1 MNWRSV
7 AETLTITLAAMATSL
22 VLFGLFMLLMAGV
35 PPSRLYTEMFVGGF
49 GTRFSWQNTLTR
61 AAPLILTALCT
72 ALPARLGLIVIG
84 GEGALILG
92 GLAAVSAG
100 LLLQGSPVL
109 AIQLAM
115 LLAGMLAGG
124 LLIAFVGAL
133 RDRRGVNETIAS
145 LLVTYIAI
153 GVFSFL
159 VEGPMRDPAS
169 LNKPSTYP
177 IANEVTIGK
186 MGRWIGEAVLPSLR
200 EATPRI
206 AALVEGLS
214 GFLDVHWGLAF
225 GVIYC
230 LIAYIVLD
238 HTTFG
243 FAARMVGGNVRAAQ
257 AAGLPV
263 GRLILIACLLGGGAA
278 GLAGAVEIA
287 AVHRQANASLIA
299 GYGFTGI
306 LVSFIARHHPL
317 GIIPAAILFGG
328 LGASSGV
335 LQRRLH
341 VPDASVQV
349 LMGIMFVMILLF
361 DTLYGRFRV
370 FQPRLE
376 LTSPA
381 EEHPQPAPPS
391 MPRSEPQEALVP

>member
-1 MNWRSV
+1 MNWRGV

-22 VLFGLFMLLMAGV
+22 VLFGIFMLLMAGV
-35 PPSRLYTEMFVGGF
+35 PPSWLYTEMFVGGF
-49 GTRFSWQNTLTR
+49 GTRFSWQNTLAR

-84 GEGALILG
+84 GEGALVLG

-109 AIQLAM
+109 TVQLGM

-124 LLIAFVGAL
+124 LLIASVGAL

-159 VEGPMRDPAS
+159 VEGPLRDPAS

-186 MGRWIGEAVLPSLR
+186 IG
-200 EATPRI
+200 
-206 AALVEGLS
+206 G
-214 GFLDVHWGLAF
+214 LDVHWGLAF
-225 GVIYC
+225 GVVYC
-230 LIAYIVLD
+230 LVAYVLID

-263 GRLILIACLLGGGAA
+263 GRLILIACVLGGGAA

-361 DTLYGRFRV
+361 ETLYGRLPV

-381 EEHPQPAPPS
+381 EEHPRSA
-391 MPRSEPQEALVP
+391 PRSEPQEALVP